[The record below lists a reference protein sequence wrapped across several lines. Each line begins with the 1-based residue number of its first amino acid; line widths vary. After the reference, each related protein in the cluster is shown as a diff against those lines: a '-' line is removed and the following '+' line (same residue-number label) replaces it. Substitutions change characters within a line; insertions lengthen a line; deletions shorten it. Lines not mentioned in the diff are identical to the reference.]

1 MSSLPVAGA
10 LFLLLTGPLAAQPDS
25 IGAPTIR
32 WEPFALPVQVEDL
45 DAQLGRMIVP
55 LRRAHPERG
64 SVELA
69 FVRLQSGGAK
79 SAAPIVYLAGGPGS
93 SGVNAARNPFALPSL
108 ARLAKTADVVLLDQ
122 RGIGMSSPR
131 PVCAAKPL
139 EPQARFAP
147 SAEIM
152 PRILAET
159 RSCVEE
165 WSAKGVDV
173 AGFTVAE
180 SAADVDDLRR
190 ALGASKI
197 SLLGHSYGTYLA
209 LAVIRAYGS
218 TVERAALLAT
228 AGPADM
234 RKLPLMLDTQLAKL
248 SILAREDPSI
258 GKEVPDMTALLR
270 RVLAKLERELI
281 AVTITDRSRKEKVQ
295 VRIGPEALQR
305 ILALDIG
312 DGNDFPFFPALLLT
326 IERGDASI
334 LAWFVEKRYNQAA
347 GPNLMAYGMRCSG
360 GATASRD
367 REIAREAQLSILGN
381 ALNGPYPAVCE
392 ALPPVDPGDDFRT
405 PIVSNVPVLF
415 ISGTLDSNTPP
426 YQAEQVRWG
435 MPHAMHIIVPNAGHE
450 DLEPNEEVQAAI
462 ADYFAGQDVAS
473 RRIALPVPDFRSVD
487 EAKRERHVE

>member
-1 MSSLPVAGA
+1 MNVLLPFLALVISGSVA
-10 LFLLLTGPLAAQPDS
+10 
-25 IGAPTIR
+25 APTIR
-32 WEPFALPVQVEDL
+32 WEPFSLPNEALGL
-45 DAQLGRMIVP
+45 DAQLGRMTVP
-55 LRRAHPERG
+55 LRRAHPESG

-69 FVRLQSGGAK
+69 FVRLRSGDAK
-79 SAAPIVYLAGGPGS
+79 SAAPIVYLAGGPGA
-93 SGVNAARNPFALPSL
+93 SGVSAARNPYALPSL
-108 ARLAKTADVVLLDQ
+108 ARLAKTADMILLDQ

-131 PVCAAKPL
+131 PICAAQPL
-139 EPQARFAP
+139 EPQERFAP
-147 SAEIM
+147 SAEMM
-152 PRILAET
+152 PRILART

-180 SAADVDDLRR
+180 SAADIDDLRR
-190 ALGASKI
+190 ALGASRI
-197 SLLGHSYGTYLA
+197 SLVGHSYGTYLA
-209 LAVIRAYGS
+209 LAVIRAYGG

-270 RVLAKLERELI
+270 RVLAKLEREPI
-281 AVTITDRSRKEKVQ
+281 AVTITDRSRSEKVQ

-305 ILALDIG
+305 ILTLDIG
-312 DGNDFPFFPALLLT
+312 DGNDFPVFPALLLT

-347 GPNLMAYGMRCSG
+347 GPDLMAYGMRCSG
-360 GATASRD
+360 GATAGRD
-367 REIAREAQLSILGN
+367 REIAREAPLSILGN

-392 ALPPVDPGDDFRT
+392 ALPAVDLGDDFRT

-435 MPHAMHIIVPNAGHE
+435 MPYALHIIVQNAGHE

-462 ADYFAGQDVAS
+462 ADYFAGEDVAS
-473 RRIALPVPDFRSVD
+473 RRIALPAPDFRSVD
-487 EAKRERHVE
+487 EAKRERHLE